1 MINKNIFPPF
11 FLSQMDRLNAVGRN
25 QFQPARPIA
34 QMEVGKSYKVTN
46 LRKVNP
52 AHGPAII
59 VQLQGFGESSTKT
72 CKQGAARRSAII
84 LKCNKSDK
92 RRQTLSNLSWWTI

>member
-1 MINKNIFPPF
+1 
-11 FLSQMDRLNAVGRN
+11 MDRLNAVGRN
-25 QFQPARPIA
+25 QFQPAMPIA

-59 VQLQGFGESSTKT
+59 VQLKGFGESFLPK
-72 CKQGAARRSAII
+72 RV
-84 LKCNKSDK
+84 NKVLLEDQPLFESLISQIK
-92 RRQTLSNLSWWTI
+92 EERLTLTYLGGRYNAVEFA